1 MKEERQPL
9 GPMPLQEPL
18 EAFLTTHQRTGG
30 SGGLHTLGS
39 PRCRPG
45 SPHRLPE
52 APVQQTHSSHLH
64 VILLHPRVGEE
75 EGDRDR
81 GELRDS
87 GSREKQR
94 EGEKGGEMRKN
105 EGREKKE

>member
-1 MKEERQPL
+1 MGRLGGYGVGISQGECREE
-9 GPMPLQEPL
+9 
-18 EAFLTTHQRTGG
+18 
-30 SGGLHTLGS
+30 
-39 PRCRPG
+39 
-45 SPHRLPE
+45 
-52 APVQQTHSSHLH
+52 
-64 VILLHPRVGEE
+64 GEE